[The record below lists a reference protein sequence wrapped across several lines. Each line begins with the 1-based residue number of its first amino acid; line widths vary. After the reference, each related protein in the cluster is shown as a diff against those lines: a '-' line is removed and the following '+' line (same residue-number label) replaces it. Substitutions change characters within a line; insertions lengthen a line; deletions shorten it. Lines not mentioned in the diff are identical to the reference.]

1 MAPTDVQ
8 SQHTRQPSDGRR
20 DIGII
25 GTTTRAVLGVVLL
38 GAVAWGELRAGTPTG
53 LLVGVIGFPAA
64 VLAGHWWHAQHDPAS
79 VRATG
84 PVGIAVNCAIGLAV
98 YLTGWL
104 VPALRFMSDAV
115 VAFYGMSMLL
125 AAVRGYAGCEVLAVS
140 NWLLRRDDQ
149 VGCVVFTPVDSLE
162 HARS

>member
-1 MAPTDVQ
+1 MAPTNVQ
-8 SQHTRQPSDGRR
+8 SQHTPRPRDGRR

-25 GTTTRAVLGVVLL
+25 GTSTRAALGAVLL
-38 GAVAWGELRAGTPTG
+38 GAVSWGELRGGTPTG
-53 LLVGVIGFPAA
+53 LLVGVLGFPAV
-64 VLAGHWWHAQHDPAS
+64 VLAGHWWHVRHDPAP

-84 PVGIAVNCAIGLAV
+84 PVGIAVNCGIGLAV
-98 YLTGWL
+98 YLTGWV
-104 VPALRFMSDAV
+104 VPVLWFMSDAV
-115 VAFYGMSMLL
+115 LAFYGMSMLL

-149 VGCVVFTPVDSLE
+149 VGCIVFTPVDSLE